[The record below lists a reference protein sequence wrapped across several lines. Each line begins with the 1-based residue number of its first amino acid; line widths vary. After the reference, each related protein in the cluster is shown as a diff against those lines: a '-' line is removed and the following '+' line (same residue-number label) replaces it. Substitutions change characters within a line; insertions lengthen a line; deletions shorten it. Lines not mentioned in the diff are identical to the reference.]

1 MFENILTNPI
11 IVVILTILVCFI
23 ISTLL
28 PGIERKYIHAR
39 IQQRIGPILIAPGI
53 MAPLKFIFKE
63 NVEVSSPVPGLYKA
77 LPIICFIV
85 VLCVLIALTPQAYQI
100 PALASLVAIVGFLK
114 VEEICYVLM
123 GALSKSVMSVRM
135 PFPDKIKGAVHNN
148 SNLSFI
154 EDISARRHNNSNL
167 SFIED
172 ISARRSLRMIT
183 YGSFPLYLAL
193 FAPIV
198 AARSIFLQDIVAYQ
212 QVHGPFLFTVSGAIA
227 AFVFF
232 IGYMII
238 LNEYPFSIIKAKSD
252 VIEGPYMEYA
262 AKYRAVVYLTRG
274 FFMFVLGCVFSV
286 LFIGVPPTIMSVGFL
301 INILVALI
309 FVFMMGI
316 FSAFAPVF
324 TNRQLL
330 PTILCTTLL
339 GILAIGLGLL

>member
-1 MFENILTNPI
+1 MFESTAINSVLAVVLT
-11 IVVILTILVCFI
+11 VLVCFV

-39 IQQRIGPILIAPGI
+39 IQQRIGPLVIAPGI

-63 NVEVSSPVPGLYKA
+63 NVEISSPVPKLYKI
-77 LPIICFIV
+77 LPILCFIV

-123 GALSKSVMSVRM
+123 GSLSKSVMSLRM
-135 PFPDKIKGAVHNN
+135 PFPDLAKGAAHLNVQR
-148 SNLSFI
+148 SFV
-154 EDISARRHNNSNL
+154 EDISAK
-167 SFIED
+167 
-172 ISARRSLRMIT
+172 RSLRMIT

-193 FAPIV
+193 FAPV
-198 AARSIFLQDIVAYQ
+198 TAARSIFLQDIVAYQ
-212 QVHGPFLFTVSGAIA
+212 QLHGPFLFTVAGGIA
-227 AFVFF
+227 AIVFF

-238 LNEYPFSIIKAKSD
+238 LNEYPFSIIKAKCD

-262 AKYRAVVYLTRG
+262 AKYRSIVYLTRG

-286 LFIGVPPTIMSVGFL
+286 LFIGVPPNVFSVGIL
-301 INILVALI
+301 VNIAVALI

-316 FSAFAPVF
+316 LSAFSPVF

-330 PTILCTTLL
+330 PTILGATLL
-339 GILAIGLGLL
+339 GVLSIVLGLL

>member
-1 MFENILTNPI
+1 MFESTIINSVIAVVLT
-11 IVVILTILVCFI
+11 VLVCFI

-39 IQQRIGPILIAPGI
+39 IQQRIGPPVTSPGI
-53 MAPLKFIFKE
+53 MAPIKFMFKE

-77 LPIICFIV
+77 LPIICFLV
-85 VLCVLIALTPQAYQI
+85 VLCVLIALTPEAYKI
-100 PALASLVAIVGFLK
+100 PALSSLVAIVGFLK

-135 PFPDKIKGAVHNN
+135 PFPDNVKGGAHLNATK
-148 SNLSFI
+148 SFV
-154 EDISARRHNNSNL
+154 EDISSK
-167 SFIED
+167 
-172 ISARRSLRMIT
+172 RSLRMIT

-193 FAPIV
+193 FAPV
-198 AARSIFLQDIVAYQ
+198 TAARSIFLSDIVSYQ
-212 QVHGPFLFTVSGAIA
+212 QIHGPILFTISGAIA
-227 AFVFF
+227 ATVFF

-262 AKYRAVVYLTRG
+262 AKYRAVVVVTRG
-274 FFMFVLGCVFSV
+274 FFMFVLGAIFSV
-286 LFIGVPPTIMSVGFL
+286 LFIGIPPTIFSWGILV
-301 INILVALI
+301 NILVALI

-316 FSAFAPVF
+316 FSAFSPVF

-330 PTILCTTLL
+330 PTILGTTLL
-339 GILAIGLGLL
+339 GILAIVVGLL

>member
-1 MFENILTNPI
+1 MFSNTVIYSILAAI
-11 IVVILTILVCFI
+11 ITILVCFI

-39 IQQRIGPILIAPGI
+39 IQQRIGPIVIAPGI
-53 MAPLKFIFKE
+53 MAPIKFMFKE
-63 NVEVSSPVPGLYKA
+63 NVKVESPVPGLYKV

-85 VLCVLIALTPQAYQI
+85 VMCLLIALTPQAFAI
-100 PALASLVAIVGFLK
+100 PALSSLVAIVGLLK

-135 PFPDKIKGAVHNN
+135 PFPDQIKGAVHNN
-148 SNLSFI
+148 ATRSFI
-154 EDISARRHNNSNL
+154 EDISS
-167 SFIED
+167 
-172 ISARRSLRMIT
+172 RRSLRMIT

-193 FAPIV
+193 FAPV
-198 AARSIFLQDIVAYQ
+198 TQARSIFLEEIVAYQ

-227 AFVFF
+227 AIVFF

-262 AKYRAVVYLTRG
+262 SKYRAIVYLTRG
-274 FFMFVLGCVFSV
+274 FFMMVLGALFSV
-286 LFIGVPPTIMSVGFL
+286 LFLGIPPL
-301 INILVALI
+301 ITSWSILIVVLVSLVL
-309 FVFMMGI
+309 VFMMGI
-316 FSAFAPVF
+316 LSAFSPVF

-330 PTILCTTLL
+330 PTILGTTLL
-339 GILAIGLGLL
+339 GILSIVLGLL

>member
-1 MFENILTNPI
+1 MLENTI
-11 IVVILTILVCFI
+11 IHSVLAVILTVLVCFI

-39 IQQRIGPILIAPGI
+39 IQQRIGPPVTSPGI
-53 MAPLKFIFKE
+53 MAPLKFLYKE
-63 NVEVSSPVPGLYKA
+63 NVEISSPVPGLYKS

-85 VLCVLIALTPQAYQI
+85 VLCIMIALTPEAYKI

-123 GALSKSVMSVRM
+123 GALSKSVMSVNM
-135 PFPDKIKGAVHNN
+135 PFPDNVKGGAHLNAN
-148 SNLSFI
+148 KSFI
-154 EDISARRHNNSNL
+154 EDISSK
-167 SFIED
+167 
-172 ISARRSLRMIT
+172 RSLRMIT

-193 FAPIV
+193 FAPV
-198 AARSIFLQDIVAYQ
+198 TAAGSIFLKDIVSYQ
-212 QVHGPFLFTVSGAIA
+212 QVHGPFLFTISGAIA
-227 AFVFF
+227 AVVFF

-262 AKYRAVVYLTRG
+262 AKYRAIVVVTRG
-274 FFMFVLGCVFSV
+274 FFMFVLGAVFSV
-286 LFIGVPPTIMSVGFL
+286 LFIGVPPSIFSPGII
-301 INILVALI
+301 INVIVALI

-316 FSAFAPVF
+316 FSAFSPVF

-330 PTILCTTLL
+330 PTILGTTLL
-339 GILAIGLGLL
+339 GILSIVVGLL

>member
-1 MFENILTNPI
+1 MFESTAINSVLAVVLT
-11 IVVILTILVCFI
+11 VLVCFV

-39 IQQRIGPILIAPGI
+39 IQQRIGPLVIAPGI

-63 NVEVSSPVPGLYKA
+63 NVEISSPVPKLYKI
-77 LPIICFIV
+77 LPILCFLV

-123 GALSKSVMSVRM
+123 GSLSKSVMSLRM
-135 PFPDKIKGAVHNN
+135 PFPDLAKGAAHLNVQR
-148 SNLSFI
+148 SFV
-154 EDISARRHNNSNL
+154 EDISAK
-167 SFIED
+167 
-172 ISARRSLRMIT
+172 RSLRMIT

-193 FAPIV
+193 FAPV
-198 AARSIFLQDIVAYQ
+198 TAARSIFLQDIVAYQ
-212 QVHGPFLFTVSGAIA
+212 QLHGPFLFTVAGGIA
-227 AFVFF
+227 AIVFF

-238 LNEYPFSIIKAKSD
+238 LNEYPFSIIKAKCD

-262 AKYRAVVYLTRG
+262 AKYRSIVYLTRG

-286 LFIGVPPTIMSVGFL
+286 LFIGVPPNVFSVGIL
-301 INILVALI
+301 VNIAVALI

-316 FSAFAPVF
+316 LSAFSPVF

-330 PTILCTTLL
+330 PTILGATLL
-339 GILAIGLGLL
+339 GVLSIVLGLL

>member
-11 IVVILTILVCFI
+11 FAVVITVLVCFI

-39 IQQRIGPILIAPGI
+39 IQQRIGPPVTSPGI
-53 MAPLKFIFKE
+53 MAPLKFMFKE
-63 NVEVSSPVPGLYKA
+63 NVNISSPVPGLYKA
-77 LPIICFIV
+77 LPVICFIV
-85 VLCVLIALTPQAYQI
+85 VLCVMIALTPQAYMI

-123 GALSKSVMSVRM
+123 GALSKSVMSVNM
-135 PFPDKIKGAVHNN
+135 PFPDQIKGAAHNN
-148 SNLSFI
+148 ANRSFI
-154 EDISARRHNNSNL
+154 EDISAK
-167 SFIED
+167 
-172 ISARRSLRMIT
+172 RSLRMIT

-193 FAPIV
+193 FAPV
-198 AARSIFLQDIVAYQ
+198 TAAGSIFLQDIVSFQ
-212 QVHGPFLFTVSGAIA
+212 QVNGPFLFTVSGGIA
-227 AFVFF
+227 AIVFF

-262 AKYRAVVYLTRG
+262 AKYRAVVVITRG
-274 FFMFVLGCVFSV
+274 FFMFVLGAIFSV
-286 LFIGVPPTIMSVGFL
+286 LFIGVPPTIMSWGIL
-301 INILVALI
+301 LNIAVALI

-316 FSAFAPVF
+316 FSAFSPVF

-330 PTILCTTLL
+330 PTILGATLL
-339 GILAIGLGLL
+339 GILSIVLGLL

>member
-1 MFENILTNPI
+1 MFESTAINSVLAVVLT
-11 IVVILTILVCFI
+11 VLVCFV

-39 IQQRIGPILIAPGI
+39 IQQRIGPLVIAPGI

-63 NVEVSSPVPGLYKA
+63 NVEISSPVPKLYKI

-123 GALSKSVMSVRM
+123 GSLSKSVMSLRM
-135 PFPDKIKGAVHNN
+135 PFPDLAKGGAHLNVQR
-148 SNLSFI
+148 SFV
-154 EDISARRHNNSNL
+154 EDISAK
-167 SFIED
+167 
-172 ISARRSLRMIT
+172 RSLRMIT

-193 FAPIV
+193 FAPV
-198 AARSIFLQDIVAYQ
+198 TAARSIFLQDIVTYQ
-212 QVHGPFLFTVSGAIA
+212 QINGPFLFTVAGGIA
-227 AFVFF
+227 AIVFF

-238 LNEYPFSIIKAKSD
+238 LNEYPFSFIKAKCD

-262 AKYRAVVYLTRG
+262 AKYRSIVYLTRG

-286 LFIGVPPTIMSVGFL
+286 LFIGVPPNIFSVGIL
-301 INILVALI
+301 VNIAVALI

-316 FSAFAPVF
+316 LSAFSPVF

-330 PTILCTTLL
+330 PTILGTTLL
-339 GILAIGLGLL
+339 GVLSIVLGLL

>member
-1 MFENILTNPI
+1 MFESTAINSVLAVVLT
-11 IVVILTILVCFI
+11 VLVCFI

-39 IQQRIGPILIAPGI
+39 IQQRIGPIVIAPGI
-53 MAPLKFIFKE
+53 MAPLKFMFKE
-63 NVEVSSPVPGLYKA
+63 NVEISSPVPKLYKI

-85 VLCVLIALTPQAYQI
+85 VLCVLITLTPQAYKI
-100 PALASLVAIVGFLK
+100 PALSSLVAIVGFLK

-123 GALSKSVMSVRM
+123 GSLSKSVMSLRM
-135 PFPDKIKGAVHNN
+135 PFPDLVKGGAHLNAQR
-148 SNLSFI
+148 SFV
-154 EDISARRHNNSNL
+154 EDISAK
-167 SFIED
+167 
-172 ISARRSLRMIT
+172 RSLRMIT

-193 FAPIV
+193 FAPV
-198 AARSIFLQDIVAYQ
+198 TAARSIFLQDIVAYQ
-212 QVHGPFLFTVSGAIA
+212 QLHGPFLFTVSGAIA
-227 AFVFF
+227 AIVFF

-286 LFIGVPPTIMSVGFL
+286 LFIGIPPSIFSWGILV
-301 INILVALI
+301 NVLVALI

-316 FSAFAPVF
+316 LSAFSPVF

-330 PTILCTTLL
+330 PTILGTTLL
-339 GILAIGLGLL
+339 GILAIALGVL